1 MKCASSVILL
11 PLGAAAAD
19 RCEVS
24 VQGARGGSALI
35 IVLWVIGLLSMF
47 VVAFAFDMHIESRIA
62 STWRKK
68 VKAEY
73 LAQAGVELAR
83 MAMLEI
89 DDPDLTD
96 ETLSDYLAKGSDQ
109 DLRHAVVTLSGG
121 GGAELARELG
131 EGGVSVLIQPEN
143 SRMNINSMI
152 HAADR
157 DLTFE
162 TWNPLL
168 EMAGVPREERDVLV
182 DCMVDWVD
190 EDEFTH
196 LNGAESAYYETLDPP
211 YKSKNGPLDTVDELF
226 LVKGF
231 DLLVDESGITVYQAI
246 APFLT
251 AYSEDQKININSASA
266 ETLTAFFEID
276 SIIAENIVSERIG
289 QDGIEGTEDDEPFK
303 DIDDLLTR
311 VPILDKSI
319 EDYITFS
326 AMGRFTIL
334 SRGRVGDVE
343 RMISCVVSLQDQQLQ
358 VLSWIQGEMPENN

>member
-1 MKCASSVILL
+1 MKSGRSVDDLAQKNL
-11 PLGAAAAD
+11 
-19 RCEVS
+19 S
-24 VQGARGGSALI
+24 GGSALI
-35 IVLWVIGLLSMF
+35 VVLWVIGLLSMF

-73 LAQAGVELAR
+73 LAQAGIELAR
-83 MAMLEI
+83 MAMLQI

-96 ETLSDYLAKGSDQ
+96 ETLSAYLAKGSDQ
-109 DLRHAVVTLSGG
+109 ELRAAVVILAGG
-121 GGAELARELG
+121 GGAELTKELG
-131 EGGVSVLIQPEN
+131 EGSVSVLIQPEN

-152 HAADR
+152 HATDR

-162 TWNPLL
+162 TWSPLL
-168 EMAGVPREERDVLV
+168 ETAGVPREQRDALV
-182 DCMVDWVD
+182 DCLVDWVD

-231 DLLVDESGITVYQAI
+231 NEIIKETGTTVYHAI

-251 AYSEDQKININSASA
+251 TYSEDQKININSASA
-266 ETLTAFFEID
+266 ETLTAVFEID
-276 SIIAENIVSERIG
+276 SIIAENIVAERIG
-289 QDGIEGTEDDEPFK
+289 KDGIEGTEDDEPFR
-303 DIDDLLTR
+303 DIDDLLMR

-326 AMGRFTIL
+326 AMGRYSLL
-334 SRGRVGDVE
+334 SRGQVGDVV
-343 RMISCVVSLQDQQLQ
+343 RMISCVVSLKDGRLQ
-358 VLSWIQGEMPENN
+358 VLSWVQGELPENY

>member
-1 MKCASSVILL
+1 MKRTRTIMFFAPGS
-11 PLGAAAAD
+11 AAE
-19 RCEVS
+19 RREVS
-24 VQGARGGSALI
+24 LHEARGGSALI
-35 IVLWVIGLLSMF
+35 VVLWVIGLLSMF

-73 LAQAGVELAR
+73 LAQAGIELAR
-83 MAMLEI
+83 MAMLQT

-109 DLRHAVVTLSGG
+109 ELRHAVVTLAGG
-121 GGAELARELG
+121 GGAELTRQLG
-131 EGGVSVLIQPEN
+131 EGSVSVLIQPEN

-157 DLTFE
+157 ELTFE

-168 EMAGVPREERDVLV
+168 EMAGMPREERDALV
-182 DCMVDWVD
+182 DCLVDWVD
-190 EDEFTH
+190 EDEFTY
-196 LNGAESAYYETLDPP
+196 LNGAESSYYETLDPP

-231 DLLVDESGITVYQAI
+231 DQVIEDSGISVYHVI

-251 AYSEDQKININSASA
+251 AYSEDQKININSAPA

-276 SIIAENIVSERIG
+276 SIIADNIVAERVG

-319 EDYITFS
+319 EEYITFS

-334 SRGRVGDVE
+334 SRGQVGDVE
-343 RMISCVVSLQDQQLQ
+343 RMISCVVSLQDKQLQ
-358 VLSWIQGEMPENN
+358 VLSWVQGELPENN